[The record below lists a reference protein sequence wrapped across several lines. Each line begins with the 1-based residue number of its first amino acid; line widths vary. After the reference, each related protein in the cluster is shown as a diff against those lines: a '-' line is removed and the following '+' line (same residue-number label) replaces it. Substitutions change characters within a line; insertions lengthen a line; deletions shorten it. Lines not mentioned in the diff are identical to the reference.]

1 MIIDPKIKLKEFD
14 KVCTGDLKKK
24 ALTTG
29 FIDLDENILLA
40 KGYLMILTGY
50 PGSGKSEW
58 LDAVLLNMGIIHQW
72 KVMYFSPENHPVEQH
87 MLKIAEKICNKKGEY
102 FTKEDKRKAFD
113 HICQTYTWYDPES
126 PTLSGI
132 LNAAM
137 KIKEKKGLDV
147 LVIDPWNAVDHERRE
162 RAMLHENLGYS
173 LSKLIKFGRDKDI
186 LVVVVAHPT
195 KPMKDK
201 DGNIGMPNLYDISD
215 GAMWRN
221 KADYGV
227 VVHRPDMGKNQ
238 MIVSIQKIKQKHMG
252 KLGMVLLD
260 YDFLSGRFKGT
271 KEDNFYLPNEISP
284 PF

>member
-1 MIIDPKIKLKEFD
+1 MIVDPSTRMKLFD
-14 KVCTGDLKKK
+14 KVCTGELKKK

-29 FIDLDENILLA
+29 YMDLDDHLLLA

-58 LDAVLLNMGIIHQW
+58 LDAILLNMSIMHDW

-87 MLKIAEKICNKKGEY
+87 MLKLAEKICNKKGEY
-102 FTKEDKRKAFD
+102 FDKEDKRKSFD
-113 HICQTYTWYDPES
+113 MICKNFTWFDPEN
-126 PTLSGI
+126 PTLVSI
-132 LNAAM
+132 LDSAKSVQND
-137 KIKEKKGLDV
+137 KGLDV
-147 LVIDPWNAVDHERRE
+147 LVIDPWNAVDHERKE

-173 LSKLIKFGRDKDI
+173 LSKILKFGRDRDI
-186 LVVVVAHPT
+186 LTVIVAHPT

-221 KADYGV
+221 KADYGI

-238 MIVSIQKIKQKHMG
+238 MLVSIQKIKQKHMG
-252 KLGMVLLD
+252 KLGMLLFD
-260 YDFLSGRFKGT
+260 YDFMSGRFKGV
-271 KEDNFYLPNEISP
+271 KESDFFLPNEMTA